1 MLSALSEVDDRGLR
15 HDDEFISWRSHVA
28 ASAARGT
35 ALRRLLPADRPPH
48 VGVLMENSPEFSY
61 LLGAAAMGAFVLVG
75 LNTTRRGAGL
85 AADVARSDCQL
96 VLTDKRTRHLLDD
109 VDLGGVPVI
118 DVDDDHWVISIRD
131 SLRSPLLDQQEN
143 RDEGA
148 APTRRSTSRD
158 EGAAPTGR
166 SSSRDEGA
174 AYRDHSPQPD
184 DLMMLIF
191 TSGTTGD
198 PKAVRCTQRK
208 FAESGRMLAERFE
221 IGPDDCVYLAMP
233 MFHSNA
239 VIAGWSVALAG
250 GASIA
255 LRDRFSAS
263 GFLPDVRR
271 HGVTFANYVG
281 KPLNYIL
288 ATPERPDDADNTLRI
303 MYGNEASA
311 RDRLRFAERFGCR
324 VVDGFGST
332 EGGVAITRT
341 PDTPPDALGPLRAP
355 TALIDPQTGDPVPAG
370 EIGEIVNSSGPGLF
384 SGYYN
389 DPEASSERLRG
400 GVYHTGDLAWVDD
413 AGYLHFAGR
422 LGDWLRVDGENL
434 GTGPI
439 ERILLRHPHIRQ
451 VAVYGVPV
459 EIGDEIEAVLV
470 CDGEMDAESFT
481 DFLRA
486 QSDLGPKQ
494 WPHRVRVTD
503 ALPDTA
509 TFKTVKRTLR
519 DTQEPPTWVR
529 DGHRYR
535 HPAATPG

>member
-1 MLSALSEVDDRGLR
+1 MTLAALLTAVAEVDDRGLY
-15 HDDEFISWRSHVA
+15 HDDEFVSWRDHVD
-28 ASAARGT
+28 ASRRRG
-35 ALRRLLPADRPPH
+35 AVIRGLLAHDRPAH

-61 LLGAAAMGAFVLVG
+61 LLGSAALGSFVLVG
-75 LNTTRRGAGL
+75 LNTTRRGTAL
-85 AADVARSDCQL
+85 AADIRRSDCQI
-96 VLTDKRTRHLLDD
+96 VLTDNRTRGLIDGTD
-109 VDLGGVPVI
+109 IGDIRVI
-118 DVDDDHWVISIRD
+118 DVDDDSWVTSIRD
-131 SLRSPLLDQQEN
+131 PLRSPPPNQW
-143 RDEGA
+143 EG
-148 APTRRSTSRD
+148 PR
-158 EGAAPTGR
+158 
-166 SSSRDEGA
+166 
-174 AYRDHSPQPD
+174 PD

-208 FAESGRMLAERFE
+208 LAESGAMLADRFE
-221 IGPDDCVYLAMP
+221 IGADDVVYLSMP

-250 GASIA
+250 GASVA
-255 LRDRFSAS
+255 LRRRFSAS
-263 GFLPDVRR
+263 GFLPDIRR
-271 HGVTFANYVG
+271 YGITFANYVG

-288 ATPERPDDADNTLRI
+288 ATPEGSDDAENTLRI

-311 RDRLRFAERFGCR
+311 RDRIRFAERFGCR

-341 PDTPPDALGPLRAP
+341 PDTPPEALGPLRPP
-355 TALIDPQTGDPVPAG
+355 TSVIDPETGVPVAAG
-370 EIGEIVNSSGPGLF
+370 EVGEIVNASGPGLF

-389 DPEASSERLRG
+389 DPGASADRMRD

-413 AGYLHFAGR
+413 DGYLHFAGR

-439 ERILLRHPHIRQ
+439 ERILLRHPLIRQ

-470 CDGEMDAESFT
+470 TDGDLSADDLT
-481 DFLRA
+481 RFLEA

-494 WPHRVRVTD
+494 WPHRVRLTHE
-503 ALPDTA
+503 LPDTA
-509 TFKTVKRTLR
+509 TFKTVKRELR
-519 DTQEPPTWVR
+519 DIAVPHSWTR
-529 DGHRYR
+529 CDGRYVEAE
-535 HPAATPG
+535 HTPSR

>member
-1 MLSALSEVDDRGLR
+1 MTLAELLSALSEVDDRGLR

-28 ASAARGT
+28 ASTARGT
-35 ALRRLLPADRPPH
+35 ALRDLLPADRPPH

-61 LLGAAAMGAFVLVG
+61 LLGAAALGAFVLVG

-85 AADVARSDCQL
+85 AADVARADCQV
-96 VLTDKRTRHLLDD
+96 VLTDDRTRHLLDD
-109 VDLGGVPVI
+109 VDLGDVPVI
-118 DVDDDHWVISIRD
+118 DVDDEGWVISIRD
-131 SLRSPLLDQQEN
+131 SLRSPLLDQREEC
-143 RDEGA
+143 DEPA
-148 APTRRSTSRD
+148 ANPRQ
-158 EGAAPTGR
+158 

-174 AYRDHSPQPD
+174 AYRDHPPAPD

-221 IGPDDCVYLAMP
+221 IGSDDVVYLAMP

-263 GFLPDVRR
+263 GFLPDLRR

-311 RDRLRFAERFGCR
+311 RDRVRFAERFGCR

-355 TALIDPQTGDPVPAG
+355 TALFDPHTGDPVATG

-439 ERILLRHPHIRQ
+439 ERILLRHEHIRQ

-470 CDGEMDAESFT
+470 VDDEALDSDGFT
-481 DFLRA
+481 EFLEA
-486 QSDLGPKQ
+486 QADLGPKQ

-503 ALPDTA
+503 SLPDTA

-519 DTQEPPTWVR
+519 DVQAPPTWVR

-535 HPAATPG
+535 FPAGTPC

>member
-1 MLSALSEVDDRGLR
+1 MTLAELLSALAEVDDRGLR
-15 HDDEFISWRSHVA
+15 HEDEFVSWRSHVA
-28 ASAARGT
+28 ASNARGEV
-35 ALRRLLPADRPPH
+35 LRKLLSADRPPH

-85 AADVARSDCQL
+85 AADVARADCQI
-96 VLTDKRTRHLLDD
+96 VLTDNRTRHLLDD
-109 VDLGGVPVI
+109 VDLDDVPVI
-118 DVDDDHWVISIRD
+118 DVDDEQWVISVRD
-131 SLRSPLLDQQEN
+131 SLRSPLLDQQ
-143 RDEGA
+143 DF
-148 APTRRSTSRD
+148 RRSSSRD
-158 EGAAPTGR
+158 NGDASLRR

-174 AYRDHSPQPD
+174 AYRDHTPAPD

-221 IGPDDCVYLAMP
+221 IGHDDVVYLSMP

-288 ATPERPDDADNTLRI
+288 STPERPDDADNTLRI

-311 RDRLRFAERFGCR
+311 RDRVRFAERFGCR

-355 TALIDPQTGDPVPAG
+355 TALIDPQTGAPVSAG

-389 DPEASSERLRG
+389 DPDASSQRLRG

-413 AGYLHFAGR
+413 DGYLHFAGR

-439 ERILLRHPHIRQ
+439 ERILLRHERIRQ

-470 CDGEMDAESFT
+470 VDDESLDSDGFT
-481 DFLRA
+481 EFLEA

-503 ALPDTA
+503 TLPDTA

-519 DTQEPPTWVR
+519 DDQAPPTWVR

-535 HPAATPG
+535 SAAGTLS